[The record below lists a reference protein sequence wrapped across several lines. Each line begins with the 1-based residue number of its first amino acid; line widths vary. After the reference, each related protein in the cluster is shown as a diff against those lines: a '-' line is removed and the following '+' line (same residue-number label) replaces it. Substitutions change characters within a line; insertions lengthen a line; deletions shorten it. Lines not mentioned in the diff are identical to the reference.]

1 MRVDEEPEK
10 GTIRAVAT
18 GAVGLRT
25 GARPG
30 REAEDD
36 AGLARAAAE
45 AGYGSPKPA
54 GEFWLAQRD
63 PGSHQRVLV
72 LDRFGDPVAEVAG
85 EVVTDLADVEAAA
98 DRQTRH
104 RGPIT
109 LHPTIWVI
117 DGAHLIE
124 LTSADA
130 AVTARGYA
138 ATAAAMVV
146 GRTP

>member
-1 MRVDEEPEK
+1 MDQEPEK

-30 REAEDD
+30 REAEDE
-36 AGLARAAAE
+36 AGLVRAAAE
-45 AGYGSPKPA
+45 AGFGAPERA
-54 GEFWLAQRD
+54 GEFWLARH
-63 PGSHQRVLV
+63 PGSHQQVLV

-85 EVVTDLADVEAAA
+85 EVVTDPSDLAAA
-98 DRQTRH
+98 AGRQTRH
-104 RGPIT
+104 RGPVT

-130 AVTARGYA
+130 VATAGGYA

-146 GRTP
+146 GRTA